1 MVGHDGHRGWVYYLA
16 VDANRRGTGVGRQ
29 MTSAAENWLREHGA
43 VKVPPMVRTSNQ
55 AVLGSYEHLGYD
67 DATVR
72 ARSKRLIQMAPD
84 EPILRKSGLDHMT
97 KTPPTPT
104 YDGARRDL
112 I

>member
-1 MVGHDGHRGWVYYLA
+1 MVDHDGHRGGVYYLA

-55 AVLGSYEHLGYD
+55 AALGSYEHLGHD
-67 DATVR
+67 DANVR
-72 ARSKRLIQMAPD
+72 ARSQRLTQMAQV

-97 KTPPTPT
+97 RTPPTPT
-104 YDGARRDL
+104 DDGARQDL